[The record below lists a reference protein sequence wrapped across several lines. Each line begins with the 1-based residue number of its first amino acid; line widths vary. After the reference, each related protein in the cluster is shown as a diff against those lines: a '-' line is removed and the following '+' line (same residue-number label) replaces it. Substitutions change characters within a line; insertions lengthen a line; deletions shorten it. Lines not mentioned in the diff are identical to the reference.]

1 MLIVNKIDRL
11 RKLILI
17 MEIAA
22 GRFKLQASDF
32 KLQASGYNLE
42 AECFKLQFVQTSC
55 LKE

>member
-1 MLIVNKIDRL
+1 MLIVNMIDRL

-32 KLQASGYNLE
+32 KLQASN
-42 AECFKLQFVQTSC
+42 FR
-55 LKE
+55 LKAKS